1 MAKSMRPWTKLHDAI
16 SATADTSEIIDCRG
30 CNALAVYTTFSAA
43 QNWTFAVLGAMSK
56 TDPFIQCYDNATA
69 MTKQTNAA
77 LMFVFHNVPDY
88 VMVKA
93 TEDVNGAT
101 VSVWV
106 APCTV

>member
-1 MAKSMRPWTKLHDAI
+1 
-16 SATADTSEIIDCRG
+16 
-30 CNALAVYTTFSAA
+30 
-43 QNWTFAVLGAMSK
+43 
-56 TDPFIQCYDNATA
+56 
-69 MTKQTNAA
+69 
-77 LMFVFHNVPDY
+77 MFVFHNVPDY